1 MDNELNRE
9 CHIAFGYAVKE
20 YFNSDIPNKKLN
32 GIEVRTY
39 IESMMIHKLSVSIDI
54 HELKII
60 INLTRPGLLIGPK
73 GKLINFIQ
81 DYLQET
87 LPYQIVDGLKVQIH
101 IEEEKD
107 LHNMYVFCLSEYE
120 HDDEEYY

>member
-20 YFNSDIPNKKLN
+20 YFDSDIPNKKMNAL
-32 GIEVRTY
+32 EVRTY

-54 HELKII
+54 DVFNIT
-60 INLTRPGLLIGPK
+60 INLSRPGLLIGPK

-81 DYLQET
+81 DYLQKT
-87 LPYQIVDGLKVQIH
+87 LPHQIVDGLKVQIC

-107 LHNMYVFCLSEYE
+107 LDNMYVFCLSEYE